1 MATTSEAEIHE
12 LARRLREVTAMSP
25 DAWADTELTLTQLRA
40 LFVLATTGPIR
51 VSAALGERLSRL
63 GHVRRERGSDDQRTV
78 LMALSAKGTRLFQR
92 LESRAASQLDR
103 TVRNMTGAERA
114 ALAASL
120 RAFLRVAPRKVG
132 KPCGVLG
139 RTA

>member
-1 MATTSEAEIHE
+1 
-12 LARRLREVTAMSP
+12 MSP

-51 VSAALGERLSRL
+51 VSDLARRLGMSLASASALGERLSRL

-103 TVRNMTGAERA
+103 AVRNMTGAERA